1 MKENKQ
7 IALTGSLKIIGL
19 ILVLLLVVLLFLGFQ
34 ATQRISELSL
44 ESSNS
49 VQQQSSDFTQISA
62 EQLLQIDDRSSITVQ
77 VNGELLEV
85 ELVNTPQSIT
95 QGLSGRPG
103 LRSDGML
110 FVLPTS
116 NQIPT
121 FWMKDMRFPIDIV
134 WIGGPNKSTVVDIT
148 QNVPAPPSSALESE
162 LPLYSATRP
171 VSLVLEIEAG
181 RSNELQLN
189 SGDTLQFFIA
199 E

>member
-77 VNGELLEV
+77 VHGELLEV

-110 FVLPTS
+110 FVLSPS

-134 WIGGPNKSTVVDIT
+134 WIGGPEGSTIVDISK
-148 QNVPAPPSSALESE
+148 NVPVPPTNAKLSD
-162 LPLYSATRP
+162 LPIYSPAKP
-171 VSLVLEIEAG
+171 ASLVLELTAG
-181 RSNELQLN
+181 KSDVLN
-189 SGDTLQFFIA
+189 LKPGDAIKYFQP
-199 E
+199 